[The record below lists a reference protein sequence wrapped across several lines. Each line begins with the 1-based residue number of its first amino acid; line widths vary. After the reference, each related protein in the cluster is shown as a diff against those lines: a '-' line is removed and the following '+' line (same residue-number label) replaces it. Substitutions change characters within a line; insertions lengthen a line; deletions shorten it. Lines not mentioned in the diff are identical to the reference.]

1 MNYISMFIAT
11 FILWKIVT
19 WNFEVADTLVGI
31 LVSLFVTI
39 LFGKEIPYHPK
50 KAFQVRR
57 YLSFIKFFIIFIKQM
72 VKANFIMAYRV
83 LSPGP
88 PIRPGFIKIPI
99 HLKSPL
105 GRIILANSI
114 TLAPGTFTMD
124 IDKDSLNIHWIY
136 KYTDDPIEAEKMIC
150 GKMQDILKEVF
161 E

>member
-1 MNYISMFIAT
+1 MFTAT

-19 WNFEVADTLVGI
+19 WNLEVVDTIVGL
-31 LVSLFVTI
+31 LVSIFVTI

-57 YLSFIKFFIIFIKQM
+57 YLSFGKFFIIFIKQM

-88 PIRPGFIKIPI
+88 PIRPGFIKIPL

-105 GRIILANSI
+105 GRLILANSI

-124 IDKDSLNIHWIY
+124 IEKDALNIHWIY
-136 KYTDDPIEAEKMIC
+136 KPTDDPLEAERMIC
-150 GKMQDILKEVF
+150 GNLQEILKEVF